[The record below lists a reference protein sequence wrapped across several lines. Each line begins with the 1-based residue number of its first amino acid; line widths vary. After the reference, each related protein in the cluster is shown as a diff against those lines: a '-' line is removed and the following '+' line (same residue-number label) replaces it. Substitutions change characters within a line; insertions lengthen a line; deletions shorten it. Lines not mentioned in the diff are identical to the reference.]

1 MFGKRFT
8 VFRLLGFEVKLDV
21 SWLILAGLIVSTLAT
36 EFFPHYYSGLTS
48 RAHWLM
54 AIGGTLGLF
63 FSIVFHE
70 LCHSLVARRFGLP
83 MKGITLFIFGGV
95 AEMTREPPSAR
106 AEFLMAVAG
115 PFSSM
120 VLASFL
126 FLLSAG
132 GRSAGWPVALL
143 GVFSYLALLNLVL
156 ATFNL
161 VPAFP
166 LDGGRIM
173 RSAIWAWKKD
183 LLLATKIATA
193 SGLGFAYLL
202 MAAGLFGIFTG
213 KAVAGLWWLVLGIF
227 LKSAAEHSYKQVVFQ
242 KLLEGQ
248 KISHFMKSQPVTVS
262 ADLALRE
269 FIEDYVYVFHYRFFP
284 VVKNDSLL
292 GCINVSKLKNL
303 DKKEWDSYTVE
314 NFTEPCCASNTVGP
328 DEPASQV
335 LSRMQRTGN
344 TKLLVVENGKLLG
357 IVSLKD
363 MLSFLS
369 LRLELE
375 STDRLKDI

>member
-1 MFGKRFT
+1 LFGKRFT

-21 SWLILAGLIVSTLAT
+21 SWLILAGLIVSSLAT

-48 RAHWLM
+48 KAHWLM

-95 AEMTREPPSAR
+95 AEMTKEPPSAR

-120 VLASFL
+120 VLALFL

-161 VPAFP
+161 LPAFP

-183 LLLATKIATA
+183 LVLATKIATA

-262 ADLALRE
+262 ADLALGE
-269 FIEDYVYVFHYRFFP
+269 FVEDYVYVFHYRFFP

-314 NFTEPCCASNTVGP
+314 NFTEPCSASNTVGP

-375 STDRLKDI
+375 NTDR